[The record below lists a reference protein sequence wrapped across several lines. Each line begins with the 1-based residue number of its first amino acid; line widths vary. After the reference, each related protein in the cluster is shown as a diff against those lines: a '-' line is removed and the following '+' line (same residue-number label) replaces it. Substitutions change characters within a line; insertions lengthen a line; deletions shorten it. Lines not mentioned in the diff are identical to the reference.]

1 MILTEI
7 KMNAVTVHDTYISLN
22 ADVFA
27 ENFTDIKISFLI
39 DVFSDY
45 N

>member
-7 KMNAVTVHDTYISLN
+7 KMNTVTVYNVYISFSTN
-22 ADVFA
+22 VFA
-27 ENFTDIKISFLI
+27 ENFTDMKISFLI
-39 DVFSDY
+39 DIFSDY